1 MLNSQTLCFEWLRS
15 KKGKIKP
22 STYDKYDMILNKYL
36 LDFFNNYHLDQLDI
50 SIIKDYFISLLDQG
64 LSSRVVQSIKNV
76 LKAIYITYENQYG
89 LNHIDF
95 SLVKIEQDKKENE
108 YLTDKQFNQLH
119 QYCMKEKNDICLS
132 ILLAMDTGM
141 MIGEMC
147 ALKVSDI
154 DLDKQLIHISI
165 SKRTQR
171 IKNDEEGSKTVYD
184 IYEVEWTILRDITI
198 PKELFFYLQ
207 EYLDYVDKDCY
218 LTSCQD
224 VVSDFTKLQRG
235 LDRIGHILGFKT
247 TFKDLRNMYKER
259 CLRSCMDIHIVME
272 LLGVQSMK
280 QSLPENYK
288 SSDGEKK
295 KQINKL

>member
-1 MLNSQTLCFEWLRS
+1 MLSSETLCLNWLES
-15 KKGKIKP
+15 IKENIKS
-22 STYDKYDMILNKYL
+22 STYDKYERIVDKYL
-36 LDFFNNYHLDQLDI
+36 ISFFNKNHLDTLNESILKKYILD
-50 SIIKDYFISLLDQG
+50 LMNQG
-64 LSSRVVQSIKNV
+64 LSSSMLKGIKNV
-76 LKAIYITYENQYG
+76 IKAIYNYYENQYG

-119 QYCMKEKNDICLS
+119 QYCLKEKNDICLS

-154 DLDKQLIHISI
+154 DLDKQLIHI

-280 QSLPENYK
+280 LSLPENYK
-288 SSDGEKK
+288 SSDEEKK

>member
-1 MLNSQTLCFEWLRS
+1 MFELEQLNIE
-15 KKGKIKP
+15 
-22 STYDKYDMILNKYL
+22 
-36 LDFFNNYHLDQLDI
+36 
-50 SIIKDYFISLLDQG
+50 IIKQYLMKLINKG
-64 LSSRVVQSIKNV
+64 LSSSIVQSIKNV
-76 LKAIYITYENQYG
+76 LKAIYITYEDQYG

-184 IYEVEWTILRDITI
+184 IYEVEWPILRDITI

-207 EYLDYVDKDCY
+207 EYLKDKESDCY
-218 LTSCQD
+218 LTSHLY
-224 VVSDFTKLQRG
+224 VVSEVTKLQRG
-235 LDRIGHILGFKT
+235 LDRIGSKYGFKT
-247 TFKDLRNMYKER
+247 TFKDLRNTYKER
-259 CLRSCMDIHIVME
+259 CLKSCMDINILME
-272 LLGVQSMK
+272 LLVVQSLK
-280 QSLPENYK
+280 LNLPENYK
-288 SSDGEKK
+288 SSNEEKK
-295 KQINKL
+295 RQVNKL